1 MVKDGDWWVVCD
13 GSDDVWIYFRASSD
27 SGNEPYNV
35 LIIRDIKDP
44 RCGSILC
51 ECMDRKCRHKEG
63 HILHR
68 NRATC
73 KHIAR
78 VWELI
83 DLNKLTGIIQD
94 NKEKKR
100 KCQRHKQQ

>member
-1 MVKDGDWWVVCD
+1 MVKDGDWWVCCD
-13 GSDDVWIYFRASSD
+13 GSDDVWIHYRASSD
-27 SGNEPYNV
+27 SGNKPYHV
-35 LIIRDIKDP
+35 LIIADRRDP
-44 RCGSILC
+44 RCGSIIC
-51 ECMDRKCRHKEG
+51 ECMDCQCRHKHG

-68 NRATC
+68 DKETC

-78 VWELI
+78 VWQLI

-100 KCQRHKQQ
+100 KCKTQFV